1 MLMESSRCCP
11 TSALPALREVGRNFP
26 RVRRRRFAGF
36 TLVEAMVATVVFT
49 MSTIGIYTMLIKS
62 YQMSALAR
70 CRDEARA
77 VLRTYSDQFLRL
89 ETTAEVTVPANPLTA
104 TPETKATYNR
114 WLFNPTSGPSGRG
127 MVWGALND
135 GNTSTDGHIP
145 DPVVGDAYLPITLG
159 TGSHTVPAK
168 LTRDVSYVT
177 ASTGATSGSQQ
188 IGPAGFIIRATFAV
202 SYSLGGKNYSQSV
215 TVVRLAP

>member
-1 MLMESSRCCP
+1 MLIESSRCCP
-11 TSALPALREVGRNFP
+11 TTALPSLREVGRNSL
-26 RVRRRRFAGF
+26 RARRRRFAGF
-36 TLVEAMVATVVFT
+36 TLVEAMMATVIFT
-49 MSTIGIYTMLIKS
+49 MATIGIYTMLIKS

-77 VLRTYSDQFLRL
+77 VLRTYADQFLRL
-89 ETTAEVTVPANPLTA
+89 ETTAEETVPADPSA
-104 TPETKATYNR
+104 GTPETKATFNR

-127 MVWGALND
+127 LVWGALNL
-135 GNTSTDGHIP
+135 NTTFTPATDVP
-145 DPVVGDAYLPITLG
+145 YLDITLG
-159 TGSHTVPAK
+159 TGSHAVPAK
-168 LTRDVSYVT
+168 LTRDVGYVT

-202 SYSLGGKNYSQSV
+202 SYSLGGKDYSQSV